1 MGAPVL
7 IPGRAP
13 SIRSALCDRQPFLK
27 ESVTM
32 DPNKILHGRRL
43 LIVDDEPD
51 VLQTLIEMLDMCKID
66 TAQTFEEG
74 KRLLETGD
82 YECAVLDIM
91 GVRGFELL
99 EIAKGREIPAL
110 MLTAH
115 ALTKESLKESAQRG
129 AAYFAPKDR
138 MQDIA
143 LFLAD
148 VLDAKERNRNP
159 WVKWY
164 DRLSGYYD
172 SRFVGEDWRE
182 KEREFWEKK
191 LKEYPGGL

>member
-1 MGAPVL
+1 
-7 IPGRAP
+7 
-13 SIRSALCDRQPFLK
+13 
-27 ESVTM
+27 M